1 MRMKKSLLDAM
12 NTYGQMLRECNYPG
26 NVFLFRG

>member
-1 MRMKKSLLDAM
+1 MFMKKNLMEAI
-12 NTYGQMLRECNYPG
+12 NTYGQMLQRCNYPG

>member
-1 MRMKKSLLDAM
+1 MKFQDNLM
-12 NTYGQMLRECNYPG
+12 NAIDNYGQLLMRANYPG